1 MKNLLGKVLKSLTL
15 MLLIISFIV
24 FVAVGIFVWKYPQVA
39 IDIISRLKVEEVE
52 VENIAIKGIAV
63 IGDSQSDE
71 YRADDGRGGEFSQ
84 NTFNWVEQL
93 AKFRNINFGKW
104 DTYNEP
110 RRTGYAYNFSRTGAT
125 VNSMLES
132 GQDTG
137 VVDLVKSGDVNLVII
152 YIGANDFSPY
162 ITNDGYQ
169 QIYDGSLTDKQILR
183 KSNSIVAGIVTAIE
197 QIEKAGDTKIIL
209 VLLPDWGNHMGIQI
223 AFPIPDQRN
232 RVTTVITSI
241 NEKLKVIALEKG
253 IPVID
258 PNKIYLD
265 SRNNGMN
272 IGSIT
277 MEHYIFNNNP
287 KSIFLDDAIHTGTVM
302 NSLFANKIIETL
314 NGSYGANIA
323 KFSDDEILEIAN
335 IREGN

>member
-1 MKNLLGKVLKSLTL
+1 MLGKVIKTL
-15 MLLIISFIV
+15 ILVLLIVSFIAS
-24 FVAVGIFVWKYPQVA
+24 VAVGIFVWRYPQIA

-52 VENIAIKGIAV
+52 VENITVKGIVV

-93 AKFRNINFGKW
+93 AKFRNVNFGEW
-104 DTYNEP
+104 DTYDEP
-110 RRTGYAYNFSRTGAT
+110 RRTGYAYNFARTGAT
-125 VNSMLES
+125 IHSMLES

-137 VVDLVKSGDVNLVII
+137 VVNLVKKGEVNVVVI

-162 ITNDGYQ
+162 ITQDGYQ

-223 AFPIPDQRN
+223 AFPLPSQRSK
-232 RVTTVITSI
+232 VTFVINSI

-253 IPVID
+253 IPTVD
-258 PNKIYLD
+258 PNELYLQF
-265 SRNNGMN
+265 RNNGLG

-287 KSIFLDDAIHTGTVM
+287 KSIFLDDAIHMGTVM
-302 NSLFANKIIETL
+302 NGLFANKIIETL

-323 KFSDDEILEIAN
+323 KFSNDEILEIAN
-335 IREGN
+335 IRE